1 MNSPQ
6 VYSCY
11 PSGSPFPTSL
21 PTPSLWVI
29 PVHQPRASS
38 IMQFKII
45 KYKGFIA
52 RVTHY
57 KDMSNANKLYYLLS
71 NRYK

>member
-1 MNSPQ
+1 MG
-6 VYSCY
+6 VYLF
-11 PSGSPFPTSL
+11 PILNPPPTSL
-21 PTPSLWVI
+21 RIPSLWVI
-29 PVHQPRASS
+29 PVHQPQASS